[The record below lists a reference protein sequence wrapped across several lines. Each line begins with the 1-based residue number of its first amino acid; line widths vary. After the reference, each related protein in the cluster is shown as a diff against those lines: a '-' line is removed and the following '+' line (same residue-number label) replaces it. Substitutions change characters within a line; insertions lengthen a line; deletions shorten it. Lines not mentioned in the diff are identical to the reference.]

1 MKNLRFASIILNKAY
16 MLQEK
21 RNQKQFIVVK
31 TKSRNGKV
39 LKSVTYYGFIAIL
52 NDSGLDKRFKI
63 IVRQIEGGERHFWS
77 IIPFWKNNKELK
89 LHSGN
94 LGED

>member
-1 MKNLRFASIILNKAY
+1 
-16 MLQEK
+16 
-21 RNQKQFIVVK
+21 
-31 TKSRNGKV
+31 
-39 LKSVTYYGFIAIL
+39 L